1 MLTNSDW
8 MIINAITYKIQSIEN
23 FDAMRMEVMRQLG
36 HLIPYDSSSFYLSCP
51 GRPEQLMRPLGIN
64 YPLEDMESYIQ
75 KFCHIDYSEGLMMTG
90 KNIAYRESDIIEEAV
105 RVNSEYYRAV
115 YVPHGWHYSIH
126 LNLCY
131 KEEFLGILSFFR
143 QKGKEN
149 FSYDHVQVLDM
160 IKDHLAYR
168 MDRERVRKPSIEY
181 MPGYTTLSKRE
192 REIVHALLTRKTPEE
207 LADDLSISIN
217 TLNKHI
223 SHIYH
228 KLGIRGRM
236 QLFDYA
242 E

>member
-1 MLTNSDW
+1 M
-8 MIINAITYKIQSIEN
+8 
-23 FDAMRMEVMRQLG
+23 
-36 HLIPYDSSSFYLSCP
+36 
-51 GRPEQLMRPLGIN
+51 
-64 YPLEDMESYIQ
+64 
-75 KFCHIDYSEGLMMTG
+75 
-90 KNIAYRESDIIEEAV
+90 
-105 RVNSEYYRAV
+105 
-115 YVPHGWHYSIH
+115 YVSHGWHYSIH

-168 MDRERVRKPSIEY
+168 MDRERVRKPSIEH

-236 QLFDYA
+236 QLLDYA

>member
-1 MLTNSDW
+1 

-115 YVPHGWHYSIH
+115 YVPHGI
-126 LNLCY
+126 
-131 KEEFLGILSFFR
+131 ILFILICAIKRSFW
-143 QKGKEN
+143 ESCL
-149 FSYDHVQVLDM
+149 FSV
-160 IKDHLAYR
+160 
-168 MDRERVRKPSIEY
+168 
-181 MPGYTTLSKRE
+181 KRE
-192 REIVHALLTRKTPEE
+192 RK
-207 LADDLSISIN
+207 ISLMIMCRFW
-217 TLNKHI
+217 I
-223 SHIYH
+223 
-228 KLGIRGRM
+228 
-236 QLFDYA
+236 
-242 E
+242 